1 VPAPQRRSLTRSILP
16 EIYLCHACYVLI
28 TKCAAAATISA
39 VDAAARLEELI
50 AAHAQLPSVAL
61 GALGT
66 IVSARGVSG
75 YTFSEILA
83 AVLTAIYLCSVCSCQ
98 EILRRN
104 GRKVSGYTFSEILF
118 RNLMAVEVIESSGY
132 GSSTMAAAQPTR
144 GGSLVLP
151 IAAVVSLLGG
161 AAAVY
166 LSLRSRRFR
175 RWWGLRS
182 LRLSKAELEAL

>member
-1 VPAPQRRSLTRSILP
+1 MSRLLCSYHEMCRRSDDLGGGCRGQAGGADRRSR
-16 EIYLCHACYVLI
+16 
-28 TKCAAAATISA
+28 TATLGRSRG
-39 VDAAARLEELI
+39 ARDDR
-50 AAHAQLPSVAL
+50 V
-61 GALGT
+61 GAWGE
-66 IVSARGVSG
+66 R